1 MRWGVDV
8 ILTDVPLTYLEL
20 RETLESMCV
29 AWLPLARAA
38 NARHRGLRPHRRAAQ
53 PHVPLDDAALLLPL
67 RPHAVAPHAL
77 LHGAHRGAHAET
89 AARARGEGREGLKR
103 LSFVDI
109 VGVVLSSGLR
119 LQIAIYRECVY
130 LDGRQLMYVKMGFL
144 HSHPAKGCFRCD
156 NAPNSG
162 RNVLS
167 RQANGQLVG
176 VRVVSE
182 EPVCANLIIMCD
194 SEPQR
199 STNLMLRCLI
209 FIRDL
214 YWK

>member
-1 MRWGVDV
+1 MRWGIDV

-20 RETLESMCV
+20 RETLESTCV

-89 AARARGEGREGLKR
+89 AAGACGEGREGLKR

-119 LQIAIYRECVY
+119 LQIAIYRVCVY
-130 LDGRQLMYVKMGFL
+130 LDGRQLMYVKIGFL
-144 HSHPAKGCFRCD
+144 HSHPAK
-156 NAPNSG
+156 
-162 RNVLS
+162 VS

-176 VRVVSE
+176 LRVVSE